1 MHNQKKDNNKFLKS
15 NHNSQKIELYGNQTT
30 KELKNKY
37 SLRLVGEA
45 EMGGEDAWQGGGWR
59 TRCMRQQQMNWE
71 VPHLHVDKLVGTVM
85 AMGETPSLTR
95 EFFGEAH
102 SVLEQTQTH
111 PPKNQHQK
119 GPIYLW
125 VAGKVTERRSRA
137 EQGALL
143 PLGPSPTYSATTQLS
158 GLPHPGE

>member
-1 MHNQKKDNNKFLKS
+1 MWKSDNQGVKEEPFTQTGSRGGDAQLGQRGCS
-15 NHNSQKIELYGNQTT
+15 ARSSLENQ
-30 KELKNKY
+30 
-37 SLRLVGEA
+37 A
-45 EMGGEDAWQGGGWR
+45 
-59 TRCMRQQQMNWE
+59 

-143 PLGPSPTYSATTQLS
+143 PLGPSPTYSATTHQLGCS
-158 GLPHPGE
+158 AMANT